1 MKLHYLVALG
11 VITMAGT
18 TTSYADTPAH
28 YSRISDYKGM
38 AAPDAPLAQ
47 TLPPLTRAAETGDAG
62 AMGRIYAGLSKC
74 RALRRNLDQ
83 GDALAYCEGVPEVT
97 IQMAGDYLARAA
109 SLGDPNAQYVYALA
123 GTQELS
129 DSTAGRPSGGEVRAY
144 QAKAEGYLAA
154 LSKQCN
160 VSAIQQIYR
169 ERRDGRHLLA
179 ADLPAAY
186 AMLQSLSMISPSLVS
201 EGDFTALE
209 NLMIPS
215 DIAPA
220 REAGVSFVNEHCGSS
235 TEHA

>member
-28 YSRISDYKGM
+28 YSRITDYKGM

-47 TLPPLTRAAETGDAG
+47 TLPPLTRAAEAGDAG

-74 RALRRNLDQ
+74 RALRRDTDRT
-83 GDALAYCEGVPEVT
+83 DASAYCEGVPEAT
-97 IQMAGDYLARAA
+97 IQMAGAFLAQAA

-129 DSTAGRPSGGEVRAY
+129 NSTEGHPSGGEVRAY
-144 QAKAEGYLAA
+144 RAQAEGYLVDLA
-154 LSKQCN
+154 KQCN
-160 VSAIQQIYR
+160 VSAIQQMYR

-186 AMLQSLSMISPSLVS
+186 AMLQSLSMISPSLV
-201 EGDFTALE
+201 EAGDFTALE

-215 DIAPA
+215 DLARA
-220 REAGVSFVNEHCGSS
+220 REAGVSFVNEHCR
-235 TEHA
+235 